1 MTRNLSDFMVPLL
14 TMLVLWGCSGDST
27 AAENSDRMP
36 STERMPAGASPFD
49 AGVVPGADGNSD
61 AGLGSADA
69 PVEYDLSFTLFDE
82 AVEQFIAENQLR
94 GASAVVV
101 HEDLGEVHRRGYG
114 ELSED
119 RVYLVA
125 SASKILSVGVILRL
139 SDQGLVDLDA
149 PVSSYLSAWGTH
161 KTDLTLA
168 QMLSNSTGM
177 VGLLDDP
184 YYLPYLCQ
192 YTTISGSLSDCARS
206 IYTASDDAGRVPPD
220 TTFRYGGGQWQMA
233 GGVAEVVSG
242 KTWAELVQ
250 ETYAAPC
257 GTEVLA
263 YTNQFQNAALST
275 LGGGA
280 TDYPRSFDGDIS
292 KLAATDNP
300 SIEGG
305 AYLTVQDYGR
315 ILMMHL
321 RGGRCGER
329 RVLSEQAVARM
340 QRDRIGQVYG
350 GETGKSFEGYGLGW
364 WVDRDEPG
372 VVLDPGAYGAAAYL
386 DLPRGYGAFIAV
398 EAGSP
403 EDLYYA
409 TKPTLDAVFTPL

>member
-1 MTRNLSDFMVPLL
+1 MNRIPADLAPPLL
-14 TMLVLWGCSGDST
+14 LSTLLVLGGCSGDPST
-27 AAENSDRMP
+27 ADQRAPGDGRLADASALDTGVESGAPRSD
-36 STERMPAGASPFD
+36 
-49 AGVVPGADGNSD
+49 DG
-61 AGLGSADA
+61 GIA
-69 PVEYDLSFTLFDE
+69 PVEYDLSFARFDE
-82 AVEQFIAENQLR
+82 AIERFIADNQLR

-101 HEDLGEVHRRGYG
+101 HKDLGEVHRRGYG
-114 ELSED
+114 EFGSE

-125 SASKILSVGVILRL
+125 SSSKILSVGVILRL
-139 SDQGLVDLDA
+139 WDQGLVDLDA
-149 PVSSYLSAWGTH
+149 PVSQYLSAWGSH
-161 KTDLTLA
+161 KTDITLA

-184 YYLPYLCQ
+184 FYLPYLCQ
-192 YTTISGSLSDCARS
+192 YTTISGSLSDCARA
-206 IYTASDDAGRVPPD
+206 IYTANDDTDRVPPD
-220 TTFRYGGGQWQMA
+220 STFRYGGGQWQLA

-242 KTWAELVQ
+242 KTWAELVR

-263 YTNQFQNAALST
+263 YTNQFQSATIST
-275 LGGGA
+275 LGSGS
-280 TDYPRSFDGDIS
+280 TDYPPGFDGDVS
-292 KLAATDNP
+292 KLAVTGNP

-305 AYLTVQDYGR
+305 AYLTAEEYGR

-321 RGGRCGER
+321 RGGLCGKQ
-329 RVLSEQAVARM
+329 RVLSERAVARM
-340 QRDRIGQVYG
+340 QRDRIGEVYG
-350 GETGKSFEGYGLGW
+350 GETGKTFEGYGLGW

-403 EDLYYA
+403 EDLYYQ
-409 TKPTLDAVFTPL
+409 TKPTLDAVFTPR

>member
-1 MTRNLSDFMVPLL
+1 MTRNLWDFAPPLL
-14 TMLVLWGCSGDST
+14 ALLVLWGCSGEPT
-27 AAENSDRMP
+27 VAEQADQSASADP
-36 STERMPAGASPFD
+36 GLAGEGPFD
-49 AGVVPGADGNSD
+49 ESGVSGAQASGD
-61 AGLGSADA
+61 AAVGSADA
-69 PVEYDLSFTLFDE
+69 LVEYDLSFTLFDQ
-82 AVEQFIAENQLR
+82 AVEQFVAENQLR

-101 HEDLGEVHRRGYG
+101 HKDLGEVHRRGYG
-114 ELSED
+114 EFSED
-119 RVYLVA
+119 RIYLIA
-125 SASKILSVGVILRL
+125 SSSKILSVGVILRL
-139 SDQGLVDLDA
+139 ADQGLVDLDA
-149 PVSSYLSAWGTH
+149 PVSRYLSAWGNH
-161 KTDLTLA
+161 KTDITLA
-168 QMLSNSTGM
+168 QMLSNSAGM

-192 YTTISGSLSDCARS
+192 YTTLSGSLSDCARS
-206 IYTASDDAGRVPPD
+206 IYSANDDAGRVPPD

-233 GGVAEVVSG
+233 GGVAEVVSK

-250 ETYAAPC
+250 ETYGTPC

-263 YTNQFQNAALST
+263 YTNQFQNAAIST
-275 LGGGA
+275 LGSAA

-292 KLAATDNP
+292 KLADTDNP

-329 RVLSEQAVARM
+329 RVLSEASVARM

-403 EDLYYA
+403 EELYYE